1 MQKILIIE
9 DDKTISNELKEMLDN
24 SNKEN
29 LKLKQIIIRNILFII
44 IYFYSFYFNLLG
56 FIVFNFNYIYFI
68 IKGEFIYETFS
79 NTKLQS
85 TFIFKTNE

>member
-68 IKGEFIYETFS
+68 IKREFIYETFS